1 MYQKFINFLKK
12 YGLYDDKIFHYI
24 MDNAVYFDYLD
35 DELRSAIGVYC
46 IYQQNKLF
54 KIVTYV
60 PYITDDKTV
69 LINVHEYVHAFLL
82 YSKLGTKYKMGM
94 DCEVL
99 PFYFENLY
107 ILENPNIG
115 LEEFEQRWNQSI
127 SYENREEYRI
137 AYTLQKDLLQ

>member
-1 MYQKFINFLKK
+1 MYQKFIDFLKK
-12 YGLYDDKIFHYI
+12 YGLYDEKIFHYI

-35 DELRSAIGVYC
+35 DELRNSIGVYC

-54 KIVTYV
+54 KIVLYV

-82 YSKLGTKYKMGM
+82 YPKLGTKYKMGI

-115 LEEFEQRWNQSI
+115 LEEFKQRLNQSI
-127 SYENREEYRI
+127 SCENRDI
-137 AYTLQKDLLQ
+137 LVAL